1 MEFFLNLISPL
12 ENYDISNVLYNF
24 LIALPASTLAGVIIF
39 FGLLTFKKLQSK
51 EYRLYISLSF
61 VLIIA
66 VTSSLYNI
74 GVNSDTLVAVYSEW
88 LHLIVRW
95 LHIIF
100 GVAWIGTS
108 FYFNWLDSRLE
119 RDDPNFKHLD
129 GYLWSVHSG
138 GFYRIEKLKGPP
150 ETLPKVLHWFK
161 WEAYATWISGFVLL
175 ILVYYFN
182 ASSMMLKN
190 DGFQLTP
197 TTAIII
203 SLLLLI
209 GSWFLYDFLC
219 KKIEDDKQE
228 LLVLTGFVL
237 FVLFS
242 YFLTKI
248 YGSRAAYIHVGA
260 IIGTL
265 MAANVFRVIIPAQK
279 NLVSSAENKQK
290 PNLQLS
296 IDAKNRSIHNN
307 YFTLPVLFIMISS
320 HFPFTYGAVNNW
332 LILVILSIAGILTR
346 HYFNLRNK
354 KQYKVWILPSAALIM
369 FFLMIFSSLSI
380 FDNDK
385 KQISSSLELVNF
397 NEVQNIIKY
406 RCGTCHAKNP
416 TFEGI
421 EAAPK
426 GVIYD
431 TANDILK
438 NIKLIKAQ
446 AVDSDIMPPGNLT
459 GITNNEREKL
469 RIWIEQGANINN

>member
-1 MEFFLNLISPL
+1 MDFFLKLIAHL
-12 ENYDISNVLYNF
+12 ENYDFSNF
-24 LIALPASTLAGVIIF
+24 LHNFFLALPASVLAGVIIF
-39 FGLLTFKKLQSK
+39 FLLLAFKKLQSK
-51 EYRLYISLSF
+51 EYRLYISIA
-61 VLIIA
+61 LILMIA

-74 GVNSDTLVAVYSEW
+74 GVKTDTLFAIYTEW

-95 LHIIF
+95 AHIIF

-150 ETLPKVLHWFK
+150 NKLPKVLHWFK

-175 ILVYYFN
+175 VLVYYLN
-182 ASSMMLKN
+182 ASSMML
-190 DGFQLTP
+190 GSGSIQLSP
-197 TTAIII
+197 LASIVI
-203 SLLLLI
+203 SILLLL
-209 GSWFLYDFLC
+209 GSWFLYDFIC
-219 KKIEDDKQE
+219 KNSSKGSLQTLVIIGFSIFVIMSY
-228 LLVLTGFVL
+228 LLTH
-237 FVLFS
+237 
-242 YFLTKI
+242 I

-279 NLVSSAENKQK
+279 NLVHAAEYNQK
-290 PNLQLS
+290 PDLNLSLE
-296 IDAKNRSIHNN
+296 AKNRSIHNN

-320 HFPFTYGAVNNW
+320 HFSFTYGAENNW
-332 LILVILSIAGILTR
+332 LILVVLSLAGILTR

-385 KQISSSLELVNF
+385 KQISASLELVSF

-421 EAAPK
+421 EVAPK

-431 TANDILK
+431 TPNDIIK
-438 NIKLIKAQ
+438 NVKLIQAQ
-446 AVDSDIMPPGNLT
+446 AIDSEIMPPNNLT
-459 GITNNEREKL
+459 GITNQEREKL

>member
-332 LILVILSIAGILTR
+332 LILVVLSIAGILTR

-369 FFLMIFSSLSI
+369 FFLMIYSSLSI
-380 FDNDK
+380 FDNGK

>member
-1 MEFFLNLISPL
+1 MELFLKFVAPIQSYDFGNFIHNL
-12 ENYDISNVLYNF
+12 F
-24 LIALPASTLAGVIIF
+24 LSLPASILVGIILF
-39 FGLLTFKKLQSK
+39 FILGSIPKLKSK
-51 EYRLYISLSF
+51 EYRFYIVFVSTIILSF
-61 VLIIA
+61 TIA
-66 VTSSLYNI
+66 LYNLGI
-74 GVNSDTLVAVYSEW
+74 SFETLLAIYSEW

-95 LHIIF
+95 VHIIV

-150 ETLPKVLHWFK
+150 KKLPEVLHWFK

-175 ILVYYFN
+175 VLVYYLN
-182 ASSMMLKN
+182 ASSMMLGN
-190 DGFQLTP
+190 GSIQLSP
-197 TTAIII
+197 LASIVI
-203 SLLLLI
+203 SILLLL
-209 GSWFLYDFLC
+209 GSWFLYDFIC
-219 KKIEDDKQE
+219 KSSSENSQQTLVVIGFLIFVIMSY
-228 LLVLTGFVL
+228 LLTH
-237 FVLFS
+237 
-242 YFLTKI
+242 I

-279 NLVSSAENKQK
+279 NLVHSAEYNQK
-290 PNLQLS
+290 PDLS
-296 IDAKNRSIHNN
+296 LSLEAKNRSIHNN

-320 HFPFTYGAVNNW
+320 HFSFTYGASYNW
-332 LILVILSIAGILTR
+332 LILIIISIAGILTR

-369 FFLMIFSSLSI
+369 FLLMIVSSLSI
-380 FDNDK
+380 LEK
-385 KQISSSLELVNF
+385 KEPIMSSSVQLVKF

-416 TFEGI
+416 TYEGM
-421 EAAPK
+421 EVAPK

-431 TANDILK
+431 TADDIIK
-438 NIKLIKAQ
+438 NLKLIKAQ
-446 AVDSDIMPPGNLT
+446 ALDAEIMPPNNIT
-459 GITNNEREKL
+459 GITNSERNLL
-469 RIWIEQGANINN
+469 RIWIQQGANINN